1 MRLVAERTGK
11 TGNAAR
17 AALEIRLAEGFK
29 TYWRNAGDSGVPPVF
44 DFVGSKGV
52 TIGEVEFPFPGVFDD
67 GAGGKA
73 LGYTKHVAL
82 PFPITPQQDGFS
94 IALKLD
100 FAVCGKM
107 CIPLTGELSLD
118 STKAGRVSNEDQQRI
133 LADMRNVP
141 EKLVSASPAAVLRLS
156 PPETP
161 RFEVRFAY
169 RGDVST
175 LQAFPE
181 GQGFLEATEIRAEG
195 DGQVVITISG
205 QPAPGS
211 DGKFGPVRLTYGR
224 AGASFERMI
233 DLDGAPTKP

>member
-1 MRLVAERTGK
+1 
-11 TGNAAR
+11 
-17 AALEIRLAEGFK
+17 
-29 TYWRNAGDSGVPPVF
+29 
-44 DFVGSKGV
+44 V

-82 PFPITPQQDGFS
+82 PFPITPAQDIFR
-94 IALKLD
+94 IDLKLD

-107 CIPLTGELSLD
+107 CIPLTGELTFD
-118 STKAGRVSNEDQQRI
+118 SAKAGRVSAEDQQRI

-141 EKLVSASPAAVLRLS
+141 EKVPSTSQAAVLRLS
-156 PPETP
+156 SQETP

-169 RGDVST
+169 RGDVSI

-181 GQGFLEATEIRAEG
+181 GLGFLEATEIRG
-195 DGQVVITISG
+195 DGEGQVVIAISG

-211 DGKFGPVRLTYGR
+211 GGKFGPVRLTYGH
-224 AGASFERMI
+224 AGASFDRML
-233 DLDGAPTKP
+233 DLDGAPAKP